1 MVLSLTT
8 ENAFLTWT
16 CVYIYISLV
25 CQNQCEKATQ
35 TMWESLCI
43 SCIFTDLLKQVKDE
57 GEDLFA
63 LRTGDIN

>member
-8 ENAFLTWT
+8 ENAFLTWIW
-16 CVYIYISLV
+16 VYIYISLF

-43 SCIFTDLLKQVKDE
+43 SCIFNRFIETSE
-57 GEDLFA
+57 
-63 LRTGDIN
+63 R

>member
-16 CVYIYISLV
+16 CIYIYISLF

-43 SCIFTDLLKQVKDE
+43 SCIFNRFIETSE
-57 GEDLFA
+57 
-63 LRTGDIN
+63 R